1 MQPVRDY
8 LQVVQVGEAASFLG
22 VSPNTVRNWS
32 RKGKIPTHRHP
43 VNGYRLYK
51 QEDLEALLLD
61 ILLDQHPEGQYI
73 RGKWEGLGA
82 AKPDLPSD
90 TLILE
95 LLQKPPTALLLDEFQ
110 TWFDGLVNTKQEPKR
125 N

>member
-61 ILLDQHPEGQYI
+61 TARPAPRRPVHPRHVGGP
-73 RGKWEGLGA
+73 RGGKA
-82 AKPDLPSD
+82 
-90 TLILE
+90 
-95 LLQKPPTALLLDEFQ
+95 
-110 TWFDGLVNTKQEPKR
+110 
-125 N
+125 